1 MTDKD
6 VIIIGGGST
15 GLAIAYYLAQKGV
28 TDVLILEKDYVGSGS
43 TGRCGSGIRAQFN
56 DRPTVEMMKR
66 SETGWNQLSEELG
79 FEFNQTGYL
88 YLHYTKE
95 DLNKYREIREFQ
107 NSLGVP
113 TEILSPEEAKGI
125 CGLIDISDLEG
136 ASFNPEDG
144 KAHPFDVVTAF
155 RKFFNESTVELKE
168 GTEVVDVSLR
178 EGGRLKLVE
187 TRDRTYETTTLVN
200 AAGGWAPKIGNMLD
214 LDIPVEPYR
223 HQAIITEPFRQ
234 GSIEPM
240 IISMHHED
248 AYLTQ
253 TPRGGVIGGVGTP
266 DWEGPSYD
274 MTESL
279 EFEKRVSEAFGS
291 IIPGLKQA
299 RILRHWAGYYA
310 MSPDGNPLL
319 GEYKIP
325 GHYLA
330 AGFSGHGYMMA
341 PSVGEGLAELIV
353 NSQTDLPIDYYDPE
367 RIDRGELR
375 EGALQMG

>member
-1 MTDKD
+1 MINKD

-15 GLAIAYYLAQKGV
+15 GLATAYYLEKKGI
-28 TDVLILEKDYVGSGS
+28 TDVLILEKGYVGSGS

-66 SETGWNQLSEELG
+66 AETEWKELSENLD
-79 FEFNQTGYL
+79 FEFTQSGYL
-88 YLHYTKE
+88 YLHYTEE
-95 DLNKYREIREFQ
+95 DLNHYREMCDFQ

-113 TEILSPEEAKGI
+113 TEMLSPKEAKGI
-125 CGLIDISDLEG
+125 CELIDISDVKG

-155 RKFFNESTVELKE
+155 RKFFHESEVELKE
-168 GTEVVDVSLR
+168 GEEVVNVSR
-178 EGGRLKLVE
+178 RDGDELKLVE
-187 TRDRTYETTTLVN
+187 AGDVTYGTHILVN
-200 AAGGWAPKIGNMLD
+200 AAGGWAPKIGAMMGLE
-214 LDIPVEPYR
+214 IPIEPYR
-223 HQAIITEPFRQ
+223 HQAIITEPFKSGRV
-234 GSIEPM
+234 EPM
-240 IISMHHED
+240 IISMHHD
-248 AYLTQ
+248 AAYLTQ

-266 DWEGPSYD
+266 DHEEPTYD
-274 MTESL
+274 MRESL
-279 EFEKRVSEAFGS
+279 EFENRVSKAFGS

-310 MSPDGNPLL
+310 ITPDGNPLI
-319 GEYKIP
+319 GEYGVP
-325 GHYLA
+325 NHYLA

-341 PSVGEGLAELIV
+341 PAVGEGLAQLITESNPELP
-353 NSQTDLPIDYYDPE
+353 LDYYDPE